1 MVYIHIK
8 KAGNKQYYTL
18 RISKRDKQ
26 GNVITKDIENLGD
39 DITKIN
45 IDILEKKYK
54 KEIRHSYRI
63 LKQFL
68 ETEHYKNLI
77 KKAKLK
83 ASIYFTKAA
92 LEEIEA
98 IHLHYKNAFSKLD
111 KLTQKEIFEM
121 FLIKFAVS
129 STSIEGNTINLHQA
143 QKLLQEDILPKNK
156 TLREVHD
163 LQNTKKVFFTLLEK
177 EPEIT
182 LALIENT
189 HASLM
194 ENIDVRKW
202 YRTHDIRILGQPFLP
217 SPARYVQADMRLL
230 VEWYI
235 KQRKLVHPFAL
246 ALFFHHKFEHIHPF
260 SDGNGRT
267 GRMIMNLLLQKEGY
281 PPIIIL
287 ATERKKYLDAMNEA
301 DKAIKKDILSTDMR
315 YYNDLLLFC
324 LEQYKKSYWNTF
336 LF

>member
-18 RISKRDKQ
+18 RVSERNKE

-45 IDILEKKYK
+45 LDTLEKKYK
-54 KEIRHSYRI
+54 KEIRDSYRT
-63 LKQFL
+63 LKRFL
-68 ETEHYKNLI
+68 ETEHYKNLA

-83 ASIYFTKAA
+83 SSSYFTKTA

-98 IHLHYKNAFSKLD
+98 IHSHYKTAFSQLD
-111 KLTQKEIFEM
+111 KLTRTEIFEM

-129 STSIEGNTINLHQA
+129 STSIEGNTINLNQA
-143 QKLLQEDILPKNK
+143 RKLLQEDILPTNK

-177 EPEIT
+177 QPEIT
-182 LALIENT
+182 LVSIENI
-189 HASLM
+189 HDALM
-194 ENIDVRKW
+194 ENIDVRKG

-230 VEWYI
+230 IDWYI
-235 KQRKLVHPFAL
+235 KHKKSVHPFAL
-246 ALFFHHKFEHIHPF
+246 AIFFHHKFEQIHPF

-267 GRMIMNLLLQKEGY
+267 GRMIINLLLQREGY

-287 ATERKKYLDAMNEA
+287 ATERRRYLNAMNKA
-301 DKAIKKDILSTDMR
+301 DKAIQKDILSMDMQH
-315 YYNDLLLFC
+315 YNNLFSFC